1 MMDYSSELLELRNGP
16 FVPTKRTLE
25 DPSLL
30 DNHTRTNTK
39 KILKQHQMDH
49 IYDTTTGT
57 TKINNENEEEDGIIR
72 QDIDRAILD
81 DLLQWT
87 KEEEELYNQ
96 WEEKARVPQELNN
109 DTTSNDCYSEEVKL
123 KEEDTYLTQE
133 EHDTMTALLDEFLFV
148 VPSSFS
154 KWTPKFIK
162 RRRPTLEEYTTVIVE
177 SKKRI
182 CRHFFCDKP
191 VRARGLCCRHVSL
204 HHCIIPKCR
213 RLRHHGHFICH
224 LHKKN
229 SEKSPVNSP
238 KSPCTTTSEDD
249 ISDEQEIKQEEEEDE
264 EEKSS

>member
-87 KEEEELYNQ
+87 
-96 WEEKARVPQELNN
+96 
-109 DTTSNDCYSEEVKL
+109 
-123 KEEDTYLTQE
+123 
-133 EHDTMTALLDEFLFV
+133 
-148 VPSSFS
+148 
-154 KWTPKFIK
+154 
-162 RRRPTLEEYTTVIVE
+162 
-177 SKKRI
+177 
-182 CRHFFCDKP
+182 
-191 VRARGLCCRHVSL
+191 
-204 HHCIIPKCR
+204 
-213 RLRHHGHFICH
+213 
-224 LHKKN
+224 
-229 SEKSPVNSP
+229 
-238 KSPCTTTSEDD
+238 
-249 ISDEQEIKQEEEEDE
+249 QEEEEFGISNKVG
-264 EEKSS
+264 KSNPNIINLPLAVFSS